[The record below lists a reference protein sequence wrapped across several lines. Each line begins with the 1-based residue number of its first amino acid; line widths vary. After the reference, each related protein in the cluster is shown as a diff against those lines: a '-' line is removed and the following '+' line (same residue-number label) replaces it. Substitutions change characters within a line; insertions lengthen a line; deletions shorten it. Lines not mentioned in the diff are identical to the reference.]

1 MDGVAPRCPQAEPD
15 RGDGERLHAI
25 HGQLWGPKPPIS
37 AMSSYTTRHFAVA
50 HGAAWASQWRRDLHR
65 RRPFQRRAVLFERRP
80 IHHWRS
86 RLQFYELTPTWPSE
100 FVASVNG
107 DATAGG
113 FAVDGLLHATDRH
126 HHGSAN
132 AHLADLVVS
141 LRSSQSSS
149 SSTRVRDQARVVDY
163 SFSFPDDPC
172 MRRRWPR
179 SPRHCLP
186 VEIRTAAGPSSARA
200 GSVQRRPIR
209 HGIACAAMPAG

>member
-149 SSTRVRDQARVVDY
+149 SSTPGQ
-163 SFSFPDDPC
+163 
-172 MRRRWPR
+172 R
-179 SPRHCLP
+179 SS
-186 VEIRTAAGPSSARA
+186 TS
-200 GSVQRRPIR
+200 
-209 HGIACAAMPAG
+209 